1 MSVTY
6 RGGWLVVP
14 LLAAASIGAAA
25 AELPLIEAV
34 KKADTTAVRAQLKR
48 RADVN
53 AAEPDGSTALHW
65 AARKNDLDTAALL
78 IRAGASVK
86 AANRFGVTPLALA
99 ATTGSAAMIELLLK
113 AGADPNST
121 SAEGEPALMTAAL
134 TGRVDVLQTLLAHG
148 AKVDAKESWK
158 GQTALMWA
166 ASEGHTAAVRALIKA
181 GADINAHEKAQ
192 FTPLLFA
199 VRDGHIDVVRA
210 LLEAGA
216 NPGDQIRKPFA
227 SRYGPVGNETV
238 STSALALAVLNAHYE
253 LAALLLEKGADPNV
267 PDARGSVLH
276 ALTWMRRPGLP
287 DNRDYGAPNVTGN
300 LDSLDLAKLLLAKG
314 AKPNTRIA
322 WKEMRFDRDDGEA
335 MEPPDIVVG
344 RNYLSYVGATPFYLA
359 ARNGDVALMRLL
371 AANGADPLIGTV
383 QNVTPLMA
391 ASGLGSWEGESPGP
405 LSGTTEAERLE
416 AVKLAYELGGDVNA
430 VTDFGDIPILGEGV
444 ELLNRYPDNLEE
456 FPETA
461 LGDMRWGGSTA
472 LHGAVTAS
480 SQHSIIQFLLEKG
493 AKIDARNKLGW
504 TPLMMTEGMVC
515 GSLQKRWPETAE
527 LMRKLMRERNLDPDQ
542 YSQRAAAARTAVRRP
557 Q

>member
-1 MSVTY
+1 MGATY
-6 RGGWLVVP
+6 PGRWLMVP
-14 LLAAASIGAAA
+14 LLAVVSLGATA
-25 AELPLIEAV
+25 AEIPLIEAV
-34 KKADTTAVRAQLKR
+34 KKTDKTAVRAQLQR

-53 AAEPDGSTALHW
+53 ATEADGSTALHW
-65 AARKNDLDTAALL
+65 AARRNDLETATLL
-78 IRAGASVK
+78 IRAGANVK

-99 ATTGSAAMIELLLK
+99 STTGGAAMVELLLK

-121 SAEGEPALMTAAL
+121 SAEGEPAMMTAAL
-134 TGRVDVLQTLLAHG
+134 TGRVDVLQTFLAHG

-166 ASEGHTAAVRALIKA
+166 AAEGHAAAVRVLIKA
-181 GADINAHEKAQ
+181 GADLNARAASGQ

-216 NPGDQIRKPFA
+216 NPRDQILKPFA
-227 SRYGPVGNETV
+227 SKYGPVGNETV
-238 STSALALAVLNAHYE
+238 VTSALALAVINAHYE
-253 LAALLLEKGADPNV
+253 LAALLLERGADPNV
-267 PDARGSVLH
+267 SDARGSVLH
-276 ALTWMRRPGLP
+276 ALAWMRRPGLP
-287 DNRDYGAPNVTGN
+287 DNRDYGAPAPTGN

-322 WKEMRFDRDDGEA
+322 WKEIRFDRDDGEA
-335 MEPPDIVVG
+335 MEPPDITGG

-371 AANGADPLIGTV
+371 VANGADPLIGTV

-430 VTDFGDIPILGEGV
+430 VTDFGDTPIVGV
-444 ELLNRYPDNLEE
+444 GVDLLRRYPDNLEE

-472 LHGAVTAS
+472 LHGAATAS
-480 SQHSIIQFLLEKG
+480 SQHSIIHFLLEKG

-504 TPLMMTEGMVC
+504 TPLMMAEGMVA
-515 GSLQKRWPETAE
+515 GSLAKRWPETAE
-527 LMRKLMRERNLDPDQ
+527 LLRRLMRERNLDPEL
-542 YSQRAAAARTAVRRP
+542 YSQRAAERLVAR
-557 Q
+557 